1 MLTFFEYLR
10 NRAYE
15 SIVLGANE
23 ALEFLEQDKSNPN
36 AADSELVGLPRKR
49 KSLDCT
55 KSEPQ
60 SENQKQDSVND
71 DGTTDEKLPTPR
83 RRGRPRKGEAGK
95 Q

>member
-23 ALEFLEQDKSNPN
+23 ALEFLEKEKSNP
-36 AADSELVGLPRKR
+36 AAACSELPGLPRKR
-49 KSLDCT
+49 KSLDFQPT
-55 KSEPQ
+55 DPQ
-60 SENQKQDSVND
+60 SENQPQETASN
-71 DGTTDEKLPTPR
+71 GGAADEKLPAPR
-83 RRGRPRKGEAGK
+83 RRGRPRKDAAS